1 MKVIKDLVAF
11 LNIKSI
17 KEKKDN
23 NKVLNLQRRK
33 CEKETGCE
41 IIKDPVKYLGLYLT
55 GCKTYLKTIT
65 PMIYYFKDNY
75 SKKDLN
81 IYANTTYLYSRNR
94 LKTLLELLN
103 EE

>member
-1 MKVIKDLVAF
+1 MKVIKYLVAF

-23 NKVLNLQRRK
+23 SKVLNLKRRK
-33 CEKETGCE
+33 CKKETGCE

-55 GCKTYLKTIT
+55 GCNKDLFEIIT
-65 PMIYYFKDNY
+65 SMIFYFKYNY

-81 IYANTTYLYSRNR
+81 IYANTM
-94 LKTLLELLN
+94 
-103 EE
+103 